1 MAFIVIYD
9 ANVLYPN
16 TLRDLLIRIAQ
27 QPHLAQAK
35 WSDQIIDET
44 LRALQKNRPDITE
57 EKAARLRELING
69 AVRDCLVTGYQ
80 PLIEALDLP
89 DPDDRHVLAA
99 AIKVNAQLI
108 VTRNLKDFPPK
119 TLAQWDIRPK
129 SPDNFVRD
137 VMDFDSQAVWAC
149 VQQIVDSR
157 TRRPVTVDD
166 VLGEL
171 QRDGL
176 VASASALRSCRTRCA
191 AKCSSRMCR
200 LTSLTPTR
208 RFRKVSSSP
217 KSRAARAASFSST

>member
-16 TLRDLLIRIAQ
+16 TLRDLLLRIAQ
-27 QPHLAQAK
+27 QPHLVQAK
-35 WSDQIIDET
+35 WTDQIIEEM

-57 EKAARLRELING
+57 KKAARLRELING

-108 VTRNLKDFPPK
+108 ATRNLKDFPPK
-119 TLAQWDIRPK
+119 TLAQWDARPQ

-157 TRRPVTVDD
+157 TKRPVTVDD
-166 VLGEL
+166 VLAEL
-171 QRDGL
+171 QRNGL
-176 VASASALRSCRTRCA
+176 VASAAALRSGPGAPSGT
-191 AKCSSRMCR
+191 
-200 LTSLTPTR
+200 
-208 RFRKVSSSP
+208 
-217 KSRAARAASFSST
+217 